1 MEEFAADSRKKR
13 RTRKLTNEQLIAE
26 HGKVPP
32 QALDYEEAVLGAIMV
47 EKDALTEII
56 DILKPESFYKDSHQ
70 KIYNAIQGLFQRSEP
85 IDLLTVKTALEKE
98 GHLAIIGGPAYIAQ
112 LTSKI
117 ASAANIEEHARIIA
131 QKYIQRELIRISSEI
146 IKESFDETSDVF
158 DILDSAEHKLFQVT
172 QGNIRKSHDTMASLI
187 LAAKEQ
193 IKKAGETGDGINGI
207 PTGFNQLDKLTSG
220 FKGSELLILAAR
232 PAMGKTALVLSMARN
247 IVIDYKL
254 PVAIFSLE
262 MSALQMVMRMVS
274 NESGLEQDKLKK
286 GNLAQH
292 EWEQLNAKVAALS
305 EAPFFIDDTPGLSV
319 FELRAKA
326 RRLKAQHDIQMIII
340 DYLQLMNAG
349 GKDGGN
355 RQEEISIISRSLKII
370 AKELNV
376 PVIAL
381 SQLSRAV
388 ETRGGDKRPQ
398 LSDLRESGAIEQDAD
413 MVMFIY
419 RPEYYEITEDAEGNS
434 TIGLTEV
441 IVAKH
446 RNGALENIPL
456 RFQARFG
463 RFVDWN
469 QDEFSDFS
477 ELPPKNG
484 NSEEYNAH
492 TTVIK
497 GSRMND
503 MPNDDLPF

>member
-1 MEEFAADSRKKR
+1 MEDFSAQSKTSKRNRKI
-13 RTRKLTNEQLIAE
+13 TNEQLTAD
-26 HGKVPP
+26 HGKMPP
-32 QALDYEEAVLGAIMV
+32 QALDYEEAVLGAVMI
-47 EKDALTEII
+47 EKDALTEVV
-56 DILKPESFYKDSHQ
+56 DILKPESFYKNAHQ
-70 KIYNAIQGLFQRSEP
+70 KIYAAIQGLFQRSEP

-98 GHLAIIGGPAYIAQ
+98 GQLEIIGGPAYIAQ

-117 ASAANIEEHARIIA
+117 ASAANIEEHARIIS

-146 IKESFDETSDVF
+146 IRDSFDETSDVF
-158 DILDSAEHKLFQVT
+158 DILDSAEQKLFQVA

-187 LAAKEQ
+187 IAAKEQ
-193 IKKAGETGDGINGI
+193 IKKAAESGDGINGI
-207 PTGFNQLDKLTSG
+207 PTGFTRLDKLTSG
-220 FKGSELLILAAR
+220 FKGSELLIIAAR

-247 IVIDYKL
+247 IVLDYKM

-262 MSALQMVMRMVS
+262 MSALQMVLRMVS
-274 NESGLEQDKLKK
+274 NESGLEQEKLKK

-292 EWEQLNAKVAALS
+292 EWEQLNSKVSALS
-305 EAPFFIDDTPGLSV
+305 EAPLYIDDTPGLSV

-326 RRLKAQHDIQMIII
+326 RRLKAQHDIQMIVI
-340 DYLQLMNAG
+340 DYLQLMSAG

-370 AKELNV
+370 AKELDV

-434 TIGLTEV
+434 TVGLTEI

-446 RNGALENIPL
+446 RNGALENVPL
-456 RFQARFG
+456 RFEGKYG
-463 RFVDWN
+463 RFVDWE
-469 QDEFSDFS
+469 QDSFANYGSNNNS
-477 ELPPKNG
+477 
-484 NSEEYNAH
+484 NSEDANPH

-503 MPNDDLPF
+503 MSSDDLPF

>member
-1 MEEFAADSRKKR
+1 MEEFGTDSKKSR
-13 RTRKLTNEQLIAE
+13 RTRKITNEQLIAE
-26 HGKVPP
+26 HGKIPP

-47 EKDALTEII
+47 EKDALTEVI
-56 DILKPESFYKDSHQ
+56 DILKPDSFYKDAHQ
-70 KIYNAIQGLFQRSEP
+70 KIYGAIQGLFQRSEP

-98 GHLAIIGGPAYIAQ
+98 GHLEIIGGPAYIAQ
-112 LTSKI
+112 LTSRI
-117 ASAANIEEHARIIA
+117 ASAANIEEHARVIA

-146 IKESFDETSDVF
+146 IKDSFDETSDVF
-158 DILDSAEHKLFQVT
+158 DILDAAEQKLFQVA

-187 LAAKEQ
+187 IAAKEQ
-193 IKKAGETGDGINGI
+193 IKKAGASEDGLNGV
-207 PTGFNQLDKLTSG
+207 PTGFKRLDKLTSG

-247 IVIDYKL
+247 IVLDYKM

-274 NESGLEQDKLKK
+274 NESGLEQEKLKK

-305 EAPFFIDDTPGLSV
+305 EAPFYIDDTPGLSV

-434 TIGLTEV
+434 TVGLTEI

-446 RNGALENIPL
+446 RNGALENVPL
-456 RFQARFG
+456 RFQGRFG
-463 RFVDWN
+463 RFVDWE
-469 QDEFSDFS
+469 QDGFSDFGTT
-477 ELPPKNG
+477 PTNQD
-484 NSEEYNAH
+484 SEEFNAH
-492 TTVIK
+492 STVIK

-503 MPNDDLPF
+503 MPSDDLPF